1 MRCIFTHGMSLFP
14 IGIQYTASIEDYP
27 KDKWD
32 MMIGITMTAPY
43 MLMKEFI
50 PDMKNKGNY

>member
-1 MRCIFTHGMSLFP
+1 MSLFP

>member
-1 MRCIFTHGMSLFP
+1 
-14 IGIQYTASIEDYP
+14 
-27 KDKWD
+27 

-50 PDMKNKGNY
+50 PDMKKKGNYIKTY